1 MSPYGDVPF
10 LLITTIHFYNCV
22 NWVSQYI
29 LALKEIVDEETS
41 IFFVT
46 DLAMYM
52 NRHMFIYTGVYFTH
66 ELLTLYTNMTA
77 GDSAGVPVH
86 QLGHTVWYINNSFF
100 SLPV

>member
-1 MSPYGDVPF
+1 MINVTIWRRSFSPNYNHT
-10 LLITTIHFYNCV
+10 LLQLCELSFTI
-22 NWVSQYI
+22 YI

-52 NRHMFIYTGVYFTH
+52 NRHMFICTGVYFTC

-77 GDSAGVPVH
+77 GDSGGVPVH
-86 QLGHTVWYINNSFF
+86 LLGHTV
-100 SLPV
+100 

>member
-22 NWVSQYI
+22 NLSFTIYI

-52 NRHMFIYTGVYFTH
+52 NRHMFIYTGVYFTR

-77 GDSAGVPVH
+77 GDSAARGTGTPVGTYCLIH
-86 QLGHTVWYINNSFF
+86 K
-100 SLPV
+100 

>member
-1 MSPYGDVPF
+1 METSFSPNYIHT
-10 LLITTIHFYNCV
+10 LLQLCELSFTI
-22 NWVSQYI
+22 YI
-29 LALKEIVDEETS
+29 HVLALKEIVDEETS

-86 QLGHTVWYINNSFF
+86 QLGHTV
-100 SLPV
+100 